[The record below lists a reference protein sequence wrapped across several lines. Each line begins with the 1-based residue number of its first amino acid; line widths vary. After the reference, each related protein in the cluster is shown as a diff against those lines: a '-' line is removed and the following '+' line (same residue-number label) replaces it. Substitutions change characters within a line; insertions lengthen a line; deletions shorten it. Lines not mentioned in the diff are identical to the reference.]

1 MTLCQIDPRST
12 RAIKIMKDPQGENI
26 YCLPVNG
33 DQWCE
38 KMDKPQNKKES
49 VGNTAELSDRK
60 QTRRTSVK
68 QQKYTSNHQNMP
80 FAGKHVLRNC
90 RARYCIETSQR
101 SPGCIQNRMAAH
113 QTFEERT
120 PCSTYLHTA

>member
-1 MTLCQIDPRST
+1 
-12 RAIKIMKDPQGENI
+12 MKDPQGDNI

-38 KMDKPQNKKES
+38 KMDKPQNKKER

-68 QQKYTSNHQNMP
+68 QQKYIKPS
-80 FAGKHVLRNC
+80 KHAFC
-90 RARYCIETSQR
+90 R
-101 SPGCIQNRMAAH
+101 
-113 QTFEERT
+113 QT
-120 PCSTYLHTA
+120 CSAQL